1 MDSREYKDWLEQV
14 RRASDLVRVAGD
26 RLPLKR
32 RGRVYVGLCPFH
44 EERTPSFH
52 VDPEKQLFY
61 CFGCQAGGD
70 VFRFIEKFERKTF
83 AEAIRLLADQAG
95 ISPPEAKGEKSD
107 RKKLCFSIFRE
118 AESHFR
124 RALHLTEGESAR
136 RYLQETRR
144 LHPGTID
151 RFGLGWSAPGML
163 LKHVVPSRRDEWE
176 VFGLL
181 RKGTS
186 GFREFFRDRL
196 MIPIRMEYGPTM
208 AFGGRILSGD
218 GSGPKYLNS
227 PEHPFF
233 RKKEVLFGLDQ
244 ARPFIEKSRRA
255 LVVEGYFDAMALFES
270 GIETVVAPLGTA
282 LTDAHLI
289 HLSRLVD
296 EVVILFDGDKAGRNA
311 VARLVDRLV
320 LDSRIPVK
328 AVQLPDGKDP
338 DEWVRQSGPD
348 TILRAVEQAK
358 PVLDFAMDLF
368 EEKVRTASGEDRTD
382 LLETYYDLAKK
393 IPDPQRLDLFLSRG
407 ASLFRLNKDL
417 LAQGLFRE
425 ETRAEEL
432 SSAQSPVRPRGSAS
446 NRELMERNLVL
457 ELVRLWTDGKEP
469 HPATIMRESD
479 FSFIVSERLALFLK
493 NLWEEPDRSAGTTRN
508 LILNEPMLAEFWMQI
523 PEDQDTRTQ
532 RLTDLVSR
540 VRRLSRKDRVTV

>member
-1 MDSREYKDWLEQV
+1 MS
-14 RRASDLVRVAGD
+14 
-26 RLPLKR
+26 LKR

-52 VDPEKQLFY
+52 LDPEKQLFY

-70 VFRFIEKFERKTF
+70 VFRFIERFEHKTF
-83 AEAIRLLADQAG
+83 SEAIRFLADQAG

-107 RKKLCFSIFRE
+107 RKKLCFAIFRE
-118 AESHFR
+118 AESQFR
-124 RALHLTEGESAR
+124 KALHLTEGEGAR

-151 RFGLGWSAPGML
+151 RFGLGWSAPGIL
-163 LKHVVPSRRDEWE
+163 LKYVTPSRRGEWE
-176 VFGLL
+176 LFGLL
-181 RKGTS
+181 RKGTT
-186 GFREFFRDRL
+186 GYREFFRDRL

-208 AFGGRILSGD
+208 AFGGRVLSGD
-218 GSGPKYLNS
+218 ASGPKYLNS

-244 ARPFIEKSRRA
+244 AKPFIEKTRRA
-255 LVVEGYFDAMALFES
+255 FVVEGYFDAMALFES
-270 GIETVVAPLGTA
+270 GIETVVAPLGTS

-296 EVVILFDGDKAGRNA
+296 EVVVLFDGDKAGRNA
-311 VARLVDRLV
+311 VARLADRLV

-338 DEWVRQSGPD
+338 DEWVRQKGPD
-348 TILRAVEQAK
+348 VILRAVEQAK
-358 PVLDFAMDLF
+358 PVLDFVMDLF
-368 EEKVRTASGEDRTD
+368 EEQVSKVSGEERTG
-382 LLETYYDLAKK
+382 LLEAYYGLAKK

-407 ASLFRLNKDL
+407 AALFRLNKDL

-425 ETRAEEL
+425 ESLEEER
-432 SSAQSPVRPRGSAS
+432 SSSHSQVRPRGPAS

-457 ELVRLWTDGKEP
+457 ELVRLWTDGVDP
-469 HPATIMRESD
+469 HPATIMKGTD
-479 FSFIVSERLALFLK
+479 FLFITSERLALFLQS
-493 NLWEEPDRSAGTTRN
+493 LWKETDRTAVSTRE
-508 LILNEPMLAEFWMQI
+508 LILSEPILAELWMQL

-532 RLTDLVSR
+532 RLTDLATR
-540 VRRLSRKDRVTV
+540 IRRLSRKNRVSI